1 MHRLNYLTHKKNTL
15 SSNMN
20 TVNWKIFLNHGVIY
34 RFEIKFNQYSGERH
48 GFKGSIENER
58 RYLCG

>member
-1 MHRLNYLTHKKNTL
+1 
-15 SSNMN
+15 MN
-20 TVNWKIFLNHGVIY
+20 TVNWKLFLNHGVIY

-58 RYLCG
+58 RCLCG